1 MNKTI
6 LLLAFLGM
14 LVLSLEGAPEAQ
26 SSSMENIKRGW
37 LG

>member
-14 LVLSLEGAPEAQ
+14 LVLSLEAAPQAQ
-26 SSSMENIKRGW
+26 SSSMEHVKRG
-37 LG
+37 